1 MTNDANQIEM
11 LVREVMA
18 RLAPSLG
25 TVASVVNS
33 NLATPLVPTQVASE
47 TSAASLPKDELAVMA
62 SVVSVGLLQGK
73 LNGIK
78 KVRVRSKAV
87 VTPAAR
93 DLLRATRV
101 EIVRGESQSQVS
113 SPQASNTVG
122 VGGSVP
128 SPVSSVAALTVL
140 CPKQWIERLHK
151 SLCPKRGSLDEIAA
165 ILPEIVMQVQKKFAQ
180 GHRLAVLVTESS
192 FDAVVQLARA
202 GIRAVRVASWGD
214 LQLALSD
221 AGAQV
226 WVLDPRQWNIPLTL
240 NACNRVYES
249 GYWRQRTEAV

>member
-1 MTNDANQIEM
+1 MTNDANQIEL

-25 TVASVVNS
+25 TVASAAQS
-33 NLATPLVPTQVASE
+33 STTTPSVLTQVVSE
-47 TSAASLPKDELAVMA
+47 TSATSRPKDELAVMA

-101 EIVRGESQSQVS
+101 ELVRGESQAQLS
-113 SPQASNTVG
+113 SPQSSNTVG
-122 VGGSVP
+122 VSGSLAA
-128 SPVSSVAALTVL
+128 PVSSVAALSVL
-140 CPKQWIERLHK
+140 CPKVWIERLQK

-165 ILPEIVMQVQKKFAQ
+165 IMPEIVAQVQKKFSQ

-221 AGAQV
+221 AGPQV

-249 GYWRQRTEAV
+249 GYWRQRMEAV

>member
-25 TVASVVNS
+25 NVAGANS
-33 NLATPLVPTQVASE
+33 NTTIPSVPTQIVSE
-47 TSAASLPKDELAVMA
+47 ASAASRPKDEIAVMA

-101 EIVRGESQSQVS
+101 ELVRGESQAQLSN
-113 SPQASNTVG
+113 PQSSNTV
-122 VGGSVP
+122 VVSGSL
-128 SPVSSVAALTVL
+128 SAPVSSVAALSVL
-140 CPKQWIERLHK
+140 CPKVWMERLQK

-165 ILPEIVMQVQKKFAQ
+165 MMPEIIAQVQKKFSQ

-214 LQLALSD
+214 LQLALSE
-221 AGAQV
+221 AGPQV

-240 NACNRVYES
+240 NACNRVYDS
-249 GYWRQRTEAV
+249 GYWRQRMETV